1 LLIKEAMME
10 LLKTLKLVKY
20 ERTGQIDAVE
30 LRRHKLIVKIN
41 EQIDLATN
49 ANTKVS
55 ERFVVKDNE
64 GDEKEISVEKR
75 VLRWWQIGMNG
86 KIKLTIRY
94 GSRPLQFAKGLDA
107 IEVADT
113 NEMVG
118 VLEKFREATERG
130 ELDTL
135 IAEQIAKR
143 KNKKAV
149 KVAE

>member
-1 LLIKEAMME
+1 ME

-49 ANTKVS
+49 TNTKVS

-107 IEVADT
+107 IEVAET

>member
-1 LLIKEAMME
+1 ME
-10 LLKTLKLVKY
+10 LLKTLKFVKY

>member
-1 LLIKEAMME
+1 ME

-30 LRRHKLIVKIN
+30 LRRNKLIVKIN

>member
-1 LLIKEAMME
+1 ME
-10 LLKTLKLVKY
+10 LLKKLKLVKY

>member
-1 LLIKEAMME
+1 ME

-64 GDEKEISVEKR
+64 GDEKETSVEKR
-75 VLRWWQIGMNG
+75 VLRWWKIGMNG